1 MKTLIQKDT
10 CPMFMAVMFTIVK
23 LWKQSKCPL
32 VDEQIK
38 VIHTHTGILYSAIK
52 KWNVD
57 IHDNMDRCWGH
68 YAKWN
73 KLEKDKYWVISFMC
87 GI

>member
-1 MKTLIQKDT
+1 MSFGGWTDK
-10 CPMFMAVMFTIVK
+10 
-23 LWKQSKCPL
+23 
-32 VDEQIK
+32 EN